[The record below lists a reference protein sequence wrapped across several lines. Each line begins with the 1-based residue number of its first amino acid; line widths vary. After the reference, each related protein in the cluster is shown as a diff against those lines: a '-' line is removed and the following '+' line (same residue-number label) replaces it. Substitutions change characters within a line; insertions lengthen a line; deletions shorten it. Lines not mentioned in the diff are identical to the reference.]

1 MGVITE
7 NEEFD
12 KCALSF
18 AMAQRLKYLR
28 KSKKLSHA
36 SLCKQLKERYGV
48 SISRDML
55 IQYEV
60 TSEQHKKKFANNGMR
75 VEMLRILADFYG
87 VSADFILGSA
97 DKSIQRQANK
107 DEQNGKGDESVKK
120 EKFSEL
126 ERDLDFAKYNFD
138 GLIALIGYRS
148 NSMMFNNKN
157 RAIAMADTVISAM
170 NNLKN
175 AVVTDDWRA

>member
-1 MGVITE
+1 M
-7 NEEFD
+7 
-12 KCALSF
+12 
-18 AMAQRLKYLR
+18 
-28 KSKKLSHA
+28 
-36 SLCKQLKERYGV
+36 
-48 SISRDML
+48 
-55 IQYEV
+55 
-60 TSEQHKKKFANNGMR
+60 
-75 VEMLRILADFYG
+75 
-87 VSADFILGSA
+87 
-97 DKSIQRQANK
+97 
-107 DEQNGKGDESVKK
+107 KK